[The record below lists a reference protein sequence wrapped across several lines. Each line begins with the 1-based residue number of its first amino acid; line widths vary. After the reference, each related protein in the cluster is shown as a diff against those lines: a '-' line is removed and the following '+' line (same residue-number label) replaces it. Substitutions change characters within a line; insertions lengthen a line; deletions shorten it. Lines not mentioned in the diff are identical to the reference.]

1 MRLIFI
7 ASIICLTTVQS
18 LYAEGPDLTPNPFA
32 GMCEDRAQRS
42 DEISIVFGQELP
54 FSLASE
60 LSCSLA

>member
-18 LYAEGPDLTPNPFA
+18 LYAQGPVLKPNPFEN
-32 GMCEDRAQRS
+32 MCTDRAQRS
-42 DEISIVFGQELP
+42 DEISIAFSQELP